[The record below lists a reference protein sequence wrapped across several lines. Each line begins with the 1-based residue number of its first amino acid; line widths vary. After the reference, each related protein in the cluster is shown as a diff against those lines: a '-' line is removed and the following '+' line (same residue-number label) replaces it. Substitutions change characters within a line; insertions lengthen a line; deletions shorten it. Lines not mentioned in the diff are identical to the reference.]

1 MSDDAPFADPVAEAG
16 DSAVEQARAGIRV
29 RLGGL
34 LGRDDPVLGALVT
47 ATAFTTIARGVF
59 LTALVLYLTIGAGL
73 GPEQIAVAMS
83 VASVV
88 GIVSSYLGG
97 WLSDRV
103 SARRITVFFQLAEGL
118 VLMGYVLVDG
128 LGPAIV
134 VGCLTFFTQ
143 SMAQSARSAIIARG
157 FEGPA
162 RVRARAVLR
171 TVTNVGIALGSAAA
185 AIPIL
190 IGTPDAY
197 RVAIFAAGAL
207 FFGSS
212 LLLLRLPA
220 SVDAGSAG
228 PAEAAALEPVRGRSP
243 WRDPRYL
250 GFVALTAI
258 FGIQFPI
265 LDYAMPLW
273 IAHDTEVPSVLVSVL
288 LIQNCIFVTLFTV
301 PLSRGTEDPR
311 RAGRV
316 FALAGGLMLLACVAY
331 GLAAGTPVWVA
342 IVALVVGALVH
353 ALAEVLS
360 QAAGWGLSFEL
371 ADPASAGAYQGLV
384 GMGWGIITA
393 VGPPVL
399 ALTALQFG
407 LIGWVALGV
416 MFLASALGVLAIGL
430 RAARTWQP
438 A

>member
-1 MSDDAPFADPVAEAG
+1 MSDDAPFADPLAEAG

-29 RLGGL
+29 RLDTL
-34 LGRDDPVLGALVT
+34 LGRDQPVLRALVT

-59 LTALVLYLTIGAGL
+59 LAALVLYLTLGARL
-73 GPEQIAVAMS
+73 SPEQIAVAFT

-88 GIVSSYLGG
+88 GIGSSYLGG

-103 SARRITVFFQLAEGL
+103 SARRITVGFQVAEGL
-118 VLMGYVLVDG
+118 ALMGYVFVDS
-128 LGPAIV
+128 LGPAIA
-134 VGCLTFFTQ
+134 VGALTFFTQ
-143 SMAQSARSAIIARG
+143 SMAQSARAAIIARG
-157 FEGPA
+157 FEGGA
-162 RVRARAVLR
+162 RVQARAVLR

-185 AIPIL
+185 AVPIL

-197 RVAIFAAGAL
+197 RVAIFAAGVI

-212 LLLLRLPA
+212 FLLLRLPR
-220 SVDAGSAG
+220 SVDAGVATSAEVT
-228 PAEAAALEPVRGRSP
+228 ATKPVRGRSP

-250 GFVALTAI
+250 AFVGLTAI
-258 FGIQFPI
+258 FGIQFPV

-273 IAHDTEVPSVLVSVL
+273 LAHETEVPTVLLSVL

-301 PLSRGTEDPR
+301 PLSRGTENPR

-316 FALAGGLMLLACVAY
+316 FAVAGALMLVACIAY

-342 IVALVVGALVH
+342 IVALVIGGLVH

-360 QAAGWGLSFEL
+360 QGAGWGLSFEL

-393 VGPPVL
+393 VGPPIL
-399 ALTALQFG
+399 AFTALQFG
-407 LIGWVALGV
+407 LVGWIALGV
-416 MFLASALGVLAIGL
+416 LFLVSALGVLAIGT